1 MLSNPPIPFF
11 VCSISLTPLSV
22 CLCFSLVPAPALA
35 VVRNHVKFDSRLF
48 MCRELYQEYMD
59 FGPREIPKSK
69 DPFWDPPEVRQ
80 GHSNPGQGMRVRRRI
95 EFLFCCWY

>member
-1 MLSNPPIPFF
+1 
-11 VCSISLTPLSV
+11 
-22 CLCFSLVPAPALA
+22 
-35 VVRNHVKFDSRLF
+35 

-80 GHSNPGQGMRVRRRI
+80 GHSKAGQGRRAGENEDRVSFLLFLLLT
-95 EFLFCCWY
+95 FLFVVFVFCFCSFAVLVPPL